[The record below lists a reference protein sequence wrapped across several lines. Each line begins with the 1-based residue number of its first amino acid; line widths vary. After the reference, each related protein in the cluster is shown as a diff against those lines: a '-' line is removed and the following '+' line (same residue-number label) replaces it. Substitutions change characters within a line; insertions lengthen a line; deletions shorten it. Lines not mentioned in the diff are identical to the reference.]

1 MIDGKNYAWKLLFF
15 SFYEK
20 KFETADKWDLKLK
33 IADDHKEALNWMVT
47 ENHPR

>member
-1 MIDGKNYAWKLLFF
+1 MEKIMLENYFFF

-33 IADDHKEALNWMVT
+33 FADDHKEALNWMVT